1 MTELRADT
9 YLSQETEVSTTWWSH
24 NGRAP
29 VRNVSHTGDSGFD
42 RRMLLNPVLG
52 RQRQVDVCEF
62 KASLVYKVSS
72 STSKGMYK
80 DPKNQTKET
89 NETALEE

>member
-1 MTELRADT
+1 
-9 YLSQETEVSTTWWSH
+9 
-24 NGRAP
+24 
-29 VRNVSHTGDSGFD
+29 
-42 RRMLLNPVLG
+42 MLLNPVLG